1 MSLRGFR
8 ILPHVSGGR
17 RYVLGAAIVSSSYG
31 TAVSTGPGPSPSSV
45 IFNIWALSG
54 VWSTGTQ

>member
-8 ILPHVSGGR
+8 VLPHVSGGR

-31 TAVSTGPGPSPSSV
+31 THVSTGPPPPS
-45 IFNIWALSG
+45 FTWTGDIWASLMI
-54 VWSTGTQ
+54 WSTGTH

>member
-8 ILPHVSGGR
+8 VLPHVSGGR

-31 TAVSTGPGPSPSSV
+31 TAVSTGPV
-45 IFNIWALSG
+45 IPGFTWTGDIWGLVAI
-54 VWSTGTQ
+54 WSTGTH